1 MTTPV
6 IHHPR
11 VAWDMA
17 RATLAMAWSDMN
29 YEWFAGHLEQQL
41 GPAARQE
48 FDRTRDRL
56 IRDERPDV
64 HQVELGRWRVRFEDA
79 LSVEPSLGA
88 SLTHLHTEAAARR

>member
-1 MTTPV
+1 MTTSV

-17 RATLAMAWSDMN
+17 RATLAMAWSYVH
-29 YEWFAGHLEQQL
+29 YEWFAGQLQQQL

-48 FDRTRDRL
+48 FDRTRARL
-56 IRDERPDV
+56 IRDERADV

-79 LSVEPSLGA
+79 LSVDPSLGA
-88 SLTHLHTEAAARR
+88 GLAQLHTDAAARR